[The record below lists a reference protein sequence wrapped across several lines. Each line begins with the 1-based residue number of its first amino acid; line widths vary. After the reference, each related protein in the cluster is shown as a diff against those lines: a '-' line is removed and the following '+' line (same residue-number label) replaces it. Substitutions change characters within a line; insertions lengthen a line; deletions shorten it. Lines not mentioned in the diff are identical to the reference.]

1 MNKTGVIKFGVVG
14 VGRIGK
20 VHIEN
25 LSHRMP
31 NADVVAVSDVFE
43 EELNKVANQ
52 FNINKID
59 TDYKKIINDPDVD
72 AVVICSPT
80 DTHTEVIE
88 AAAAAGKHIFCEK
101 PVDLTI
107 EKINAVNELVDKSGV
122 KFLVGFNR
130 RFDPNFAK
138 VNEVVSSGGIGEPHI
153 LTISSRDPAPPPLE
167 YLKVSG
173 GMFLDMTIH
182 DFDMARFLMKSEVVE
197 IYARGEVLV
206 DQIFKQANDIDTAV
220 VTLSFANGAIG
231 TINNSRKAVYGYDQR
246 VEVFGSEGMV
256 TVKNNTPDN
265 HILIDKQG
273 SHTSLPLNFF
283 MDRYT
288 QSYLNEMIAFIDCIL
303 NDTKPPVSGDDGLQA
318 VIMGLAAK
326 KSVEENRPV
335 KLTEIMQE

>member
-1 MNKTGVIKFGVVG
+1 MNKTGNIKFGVVG

-25 LSHRMP
+25 ICYRMP
-31 NADVVAVSDVFE
+31 NAEVVAISDVFE
-43 EELNKVANQ
+43 QELNKVANQ
-52 FNINKID
+52 FNIGKVD
-59 TDYKKIINDPDVD
+59 TDYKKIVNDPDVD

-80 DTHTEVIE
+80 DTHTEIIKE
-88 AAAAAGKHIFCEK
+88 AALAGKHIFCEK
-101 PVDLTI
+101 PIDLTI
-107 EKINAVNELVDKSGV
+107 EKINAAIDLVKKSGV

-130 RFDPNFAK
+130 RFDPNFSK
-138 VNEVVSSGGIGEPHI
+138 VSEVINSGGIGEPQI
-153 LTISSRDPAPPPLE
+153 LTISSRDPSPPPLE
-167 YLKVSG
+167 YIKVSG

-283 MDRYT
+283 MERYT
-288 QSYLNEMIAFIDCIL
+288 LSYLNEMTAFIECIV
-303 NDTKPPVSGDDGLQA
+303 NDTQPPVGGEDGLQA

-335 KLTEIMQE
+335 KLTEIVK